1 MGNQRSIQEKQE
13 HRHRILRSLA
23 STNKTLRQ
31 DWSALLCDKLS
42 AWVSLNRGIE
52 VIATYAPLDSEA
64 DLSALHLSLLGHYQ
78 FAYPR
83 VSQGNLSF
91 HLVRDPS
98 ELSKGAFN
106 IREPDPR
113 YHPSVSLGKVDL
125 CLCPGIGFARNG
137 ARLGRGKA
145 YYDSTLPLLAAKAF
159 RMGVAFD
166 LQISDYLP
174 VEDHDV
180 CMTHIAT
187 PSGIRPTLEGLS

>member
-13 HRHRILRSLA
+13 HRRRILRSLA
-23 STNKTLRQ
+23 STKKALRR

-42 AWVSLNRGIE
+42 AWISLNRGIE

-64 DLSALHLSLLGHYQ
+64 DLSALHLSLFGHYQ

-83 VSQGNLSF
+83 VSQRNLSF
-91 HLVRDPS
+91 HLVQDPS
-98 ELSKGAFN
+98 ELKKGAFN
-106 IREPDPR
+106 ILEPDPLH
-113 YHPSVSLGKVDL
+113 HPSVSLGSVDL
-125 CLCPGIGFARNG
+125 CLCPGIGFSNNG

-145 YYDSTLPLLAAKAF
+145 YYDSALPLLAADTF

-166 LQISDYLP
+166 LQIRDYLP
-174 VEDHDV
+174 VESHDV

-187 PSGIRPTLEGLS
+187 PSGIRPTPEGLS